1 MSQNY
6 LHSAIK
12 EFEYYKQLGEKA
24 LGQIPDDKLNWQFNS
39 ETNSVATIIKHLW
52 GNMLSRWIDFLTTD
66 GEKEWRQRDAEFEND
81 INSREEVMKKWN
93 EGWTAVFDAIKLL
106 TPADLEKT
114 VYIRKQGHTVVEAI
128 NRQIAHYA
136 YHVGQIVQI
145 GKMVQGEQWKSLT
158 IPKGQSNAFNSEKFS
173 KAPHR

>member
-1 MSQNY
+1 MEQNY

-24 LGQIPDDKLNWQFNS
+24 LDQIPDDKLTWQFNS
-39 ETNSVATIIKHLW
+39 ETNSAATIIKHLW

-93 EGWTAVFDAIKLL
+93 EGWAAVFNAIKPL
-106 TPADLEKT
+106 TPKDLEKI
-114 VYIRKQGHTVVEAI
+114 VYIRKQSHTVVEAI
-128 NRQIAHYA
+128 NRQIPHYA

-145 GKMVQGEQWKSLT
+145 GKMAQGEQWKSLT
-158 IPKGQSNAFNSEKFS
+158 IPKGQSNAFNAEKFS
-173 KAPHR
+173 KPPHR